1 MGPNKDSSTFPQNQ
15 DAAAILRAKGRRRR
29 ARRPRRRTCLLK
41 GCGQVFRPQ
50 QPLARYCSEACQTEA
65 RRWRR
70 WKAHQRYRQSLK
82 GKQKRRAQ
90 SRRYR
95 ERRKERQAQESTAV
109 TVARV
114 IPTEFFFV
122 LLRPPGMLC
131 GIRSHPAVAPAAVLR
146 SGLSPGTRTGSA
158 AGEALARRKGAA
170 TKE

>member
-1 MGPNKDSSTFPQNQ
+1 MGPTENPTSLSPNQ
-15 DAAAILRAKGRRRR
+15 ERTRVGQRKRLAH
-29 ARRPRRRTCLLK
+29 RPRTRRCLLK

-50 QPLARYCSEACQTEA
+50 QPLARYCCEACQTEA

-70 WKAHQRYRQSLK
+70 WKARRRYRQSLN

-95 ERRKERQAQESTAV
+95 ERRKKRQAQESAALTA
-109 TVARV
+109 ARV
-114 IPTEFFFV
+114 IPTKFFFM

-131 GIRSHPAVAPAAVLR
+131 GIRSYPAVAPAAVLR